1 MRLFITENQITSP
14 KVHGSAVCNPNYRR
28 PVLRILVE
36 REIMT
41 PRINKKKRREERREK
56 ECRICAPKQSL
67 QFPKVFRTRFGGW
80 LFVYP

>member
-1 MRLFITENQITSP
+1 VRLFITENQITSP

-41 PRINKKKRREERREK
+41 PRINKKKKKRRK
-56 ECRICAPKQSL
+56 KGKGVSDMCTKAVSSIP
-67 QFPKVFRTRFGGW
+67 
-80 LFVYP
+80 